1 MSKWRE
7 AGSLNKNPSRSASF
21 VVLKAHDVPSA
32 LLELGYLSSAK
43 DLANLVSPEWR
54 ERAARTTADAIAAYF
69 SARDNAAR
77 ASTK

>member
-1 MSKWRE
+1 
-7 AGSLNKNPSRSASF
+7 
-21 VVLKAHDVPSA
+21 VPSA
-32 LLELGYLSSAK
+32 LLELGYLSSPK

-54 ERAARTTADAIAAYF
+54 ERAARTTVDAINAYF